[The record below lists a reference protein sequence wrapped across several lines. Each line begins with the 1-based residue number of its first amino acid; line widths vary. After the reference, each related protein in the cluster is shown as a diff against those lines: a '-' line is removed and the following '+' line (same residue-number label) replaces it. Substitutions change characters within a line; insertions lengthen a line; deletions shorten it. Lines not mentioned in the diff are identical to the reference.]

1 MFYLTFLQFSPYFH
15 CNTDK
20 TIRKKEE
27 DKGGVHCLGEGG
39 GGDHPIK
46 ALKLVLTKYQ
56 TNKTMMNTQLH
67 YFSKYHN
74 IYLWHFTRYQ
84 WPFWICR
91 LIKNQM
97 VIKIV
102 SMDSLTLK
110 TMVQTKEFHLYDD
123 KLLTY
128 SHFHVTAAILDAI
141 LKIMHFRLSDFLD
154 FQYVILDI
162 KYYRNPL
169 KKKHFCSNFGGFN
182 CKLTRLYG
190 IITTYR
196 RHFGFLD

>member
-1 MFYLTFLQFSPYFH
+1 
-15 CNTDK
+15 
-20 TIRKKEE
+20 
-27 DKGGVHCLGEGG
+27 
-39 GGDHPIK
+39 
-46 ALKLVLTKYQ
+46 
-56 TNKTMMNTQLH
+56 MMNTQLH

-110 TMVQTKEFHLYDD
+110 TMVYTPEFHLYDD

-128 SHFHVTAAILDAI
+128 SHFHVTAAILDAS
-141 LKIMHFRLSDFLD
+141 LKIMHFQLSDFLR
-154 FQYVILDI
+154 FLVCYFGHQIL
-162 KYYRNPL
+162 PESV
-169 KKKHFCSNFGGFN
+169 KKKNCSNFGVFN

-196 RHFGFLD
+196 RPFWIFRLIKNQMVIKLVSMDSLTLKTTV

>member
-1 MFYLTFLQFSPYFH
+1 
-15 CNTDK
+15 
-20 TIRKKEE
+20 
-27 DKGGVHCLGEGG
+27 
-39 GGDHPIK
+39 
-46 ALKLVLTKYQ
+46 
-56 TNKTMMNTQLH
+56 MNTQLH

-110 TMVQTKEFHLYDD
+110 TMVQTPEFHLYDD

-128 SHFHVTAAILDAI
+128 SHFHTCNSG
-141 LKIMHFRLSDFLD
+141 HFGRHLENNAFPVVRFSQIFSML
-154 FQYVILDI
+154 FWTSNITGI
-162 KYYRNPL
+162 R
-169 KKKHFCSNFGGFN
+169 KKKNFCSNFGGFN

-196 RHFGFLD
+196 RPFWIFRVIKNQMVIKMVSMDSLTLKTTVQTPEFTSTPKNY